1 MRVLLVKPEFRN
13 VFTKLSLITT
23 EPLEL
28 EYMCAICNKHNVESR
43 ICDLTIRGKSLRY
56 MLKKFQ
62 PDVVAMTANFV
73 HIYAI
78 KQYVSVIKSFN
89 PKIITI
95 VGGPHAEVMPEDFQ
109 FEGIDVITYSG
120 GFRSFEALITKGISN
135 QRLGDAAVRQ
145 EAGMDA
151 SQHYQDIK
159 GIIYQS
165 AGEWIKNER
174 EFFDITELPL
184 PDRTHFYLNR
194 KKYKYVT
201 MKSCAIIKT
210 SYSCPHNCNYCF
222 STLLNGGKYVCREP
236 EDVVAELAQ
245 IDCENVW
252 IVDDTFYVDTKK
264 LDRFIELVK
273 LKNIQKNFSL
283 YFRADFIAGHP
294 EYMKRLAEIGVTMC
308 AVGLEVIDDEILEK
322 YNKKSSVNI
331 ILRALEVLKESGITC
346 IGLLMIDIDADRT
359 YFKKLYQFIKKHEL
373 YLSTISILTP
383 MPGTGQ
389 FEKYKERITTNDYR
403 KWDFVHLTI
412 EPTKMSKMTFYR
424 EFYWL
429 YVKLAML
436 ILRKRILSFTYIKSA
451 IDASVT
457 YWVEVFKT
465 K

>member
-28 EYMCAICNKHNVESR
+28 EYMSAICKNHGVESR

-62 PDVVAMTANFV
+62 PDMVAITANFV
-73 HIYAI
+73 HIYAVRKYVALI
-78 KQYVSVIKSFN
+78 KQYN
-89 PKIITI
+89 PNIITV

-109 FEGIDVITYSG
+109 FDGIDVITHSG
-120 GFRSFEALITKGISN
+120 GFQAFETLITRMHARTAESANSNDKGFSKSDINYEDVKGICYKK
-135 QRLGDAAVRQ
+135 D
-145 EAGMDA
+145 D
-151 SQHYQDIK
+151 
-159 GIIYQS
+159 
-165 AGEWIKNER
+165 EWIKNER
-174 EFFDITELPL
+174 EFFDITTLPF
-184 PDRTHFYLNR
+184 PDRTHFYANR

-210 SYSCPHNCNYCF
+210 AYSCPHNCNYCF

-245 IDCENVW
+245 LDSENVW

-264 LDRFIELVK
+264 LERFIELVK
-273 LKNIQKNFSL
+273 REHIKKKFSL
-283 YFRADFIAGHP
+283 YFRADFIASHP
-294 EYMKRLAEIGVTMC
+294 KYMKQLAEIGVTMC

-331 ILRALEVLKESGITC
+331 ILRALEVLKEAGIIC
-346 IGLLMIDIDADRT
+346 IGLLMIDIDADKS

-389 FEKYKERITTNDYR
+389 FEKYKERIVTDDYR

-436 ILRKRILSFTYIKSA
+436 ILRKRILSFKYLKSA

-457 YWVEVFKT
+457 YWIEVFRN
-465 K
+465 